1 MSLTAS
7 LRCNVIV
14 KRYNDDLYEVLL
26 LLKMSNKKEKLDLL
40 KQKILKRVFL
50 SGDSEYQYAQV
61 EPLFRFLPKTFP
73 KIPFSRAEVCDY
85 VFKVPL
91 IEDDFLGF

>member
-1 MSLTAS
+1 MFSQSQKRERKEQEQEKKRTDHPSITVS

-14 KRYNDDLYEVLL
+14 KRYKDDFYEVI

-61 EPLFRFLPKTFP
+61 EPLFQFL
-73 KIPFSRAEVCDY
+73 
-85 VFKVPL
+85 
-91 IEDDFLGF
+91 